1 MRLNPLKCA
10 YSLLVPLHQAL
21 QMPAWFDK
29 GLVLWIDLTKEDNL
43 SAFDVPEFFEMKHLV
58 IIT

>member
-1 MRLNPLKCA
+1 
-10 YSLLVPLHQAL
+10 
-21 QMPAWFDK
+21 MPAWFDK

-43 SAFDVPEFFEMKHLV
+43 SAFDVPEFCEMKHLV